1 MMQRQFNDSKEDN
14 RTKRSESTYARK
26 DFVTELKQKQTIW
39 YRVYW
44 LDEFTTRDP
53 IVEYGIDQ
61 LKLRGII
68 DYLETYTT
76 LNKFMEEIERC
87 RTTDEQII
95 IIITASNT
103 LDLIDKVH
111 HLSQIHSIFIYTSS
125 TEENST
131 IDNNVLNA
139 YIKVSRFYFS
149 SNRSV

>member
-1 MMQRQFNDSKEDN
+1 MMKRQFDDSKEDN
-14 RTKRSESTYARK
+14 RTKKSKPTYARK
-26 DFVTELKQKQTIW
+26 DFVAEFKQKQTIW

-87 RTTDEQII
+87 RIIDEQII

-103 LDLIDKVH
+103 LDLIHKVH
-111 HLSQIHSIFIYTSS
+111 ELSQIHSIFIYTSS
-125 TEENST
+125 TDENST